1 MSEALGALAASASD
15 SSSPARLSHGAATFA
30 NLAKEGS
37 VTDLMPATDKPA
49 QEAANEPVAAVA
61 PQPVPAP
68 VTTQGSSPAVPVQ
81 EPVMKAVTASQA
93 PAHAMEGQNGPQAQA
108 PATVP
113 AEESVAQETV
123 PALSSGDSAS
133 AKLAAIS
140 NFEHMSDVLQRSDE
154 MLQSLF
160 ALGRELASK
169 DKPKENAVQSQLDK
183 IQNLSMQIDLHN
195 QGKGSH
201 NPDFQEQSLTFEELM
216 GGDLDLDPSPLE
228 ENLRAAGADLPD
240 PAAGFGLGETL
251 QQGAPA
257 LPQESPMSQPQQAL
271 QAGSPQTTLNLI
283 DAEVDPFAHADAV
296 LPTVT
301 QQGAPAL
308 PQEAPLAQPQP
319 QQALRAGA
327 PQIQLAPLDAEVDP
341 FAQAD
346 AVLPTVTQESALA
359 AENSLQVNPA
369 PRGLMESQGQAGSGA
384 IQSLGELSAAP
395 LGNDSASAVA
405 PKADLAPGEDLSS
418 LPVQELTGDP
428 FSGEPQ
434 MISALAA
441 PEPEHF
447 DYRKKMQDEA
457 VKLQQEMAK
466 PGRALSAAELQNA
479 IMAQDDEEG
488 PDESAS
494 NAVKDEALPAAGPDV
509 PAAPVVEEAAPAPL
523 APEEPFEPQAHL
535 APQEQL
541 QPPAP
546 LSPQAQAPAPAP
558 LAPLAPM
565 PVQTA
570 LSPQFAPGAP
580 LEQDGGH
587 FDEGAQV
594 PAGAFAPSAQ
604 GAPADDFDE
613 SFYESIAEEPR
624 ELADL
629 LDVQPAPPA
638 LKVSDGNPHRV
649 PETIRPVV
657 EEAFGG
663 KILGMALVQDDDFY
677 PQLAKQDPF
686 YALIDRMD
694 LNNMDKAVLVH
705 GSLEFADPGQSAAV
719 LTLLNEHQV
728 LSGDKAFQER
738 IAKALEQAL
747 GHKVKLEF
755 HLTAVEQENS
765 PGHLV
770 QQLHRKAVS
779 AAHGALLSDPN
790 LQQLASAF
798 KEDLGSAGV
807 ALLKPANN

>member
-37 VTDLMPATDKPA
+37 VTDLMRATDKPE

-61 PQPVPAP
+61 PQPVPGPAMSP
-68 VTTQGSSPAVPVQ
+68 GSSPAVPAQ
-81 EPVMKAVTASQA
+81 EPVTQAAPVSNPQAPSPAMAEQNEPQTQA
-93 PAHAMEGQNGPQAQA
+93 PAAA
-108 PATVP
+108 P
-113 AEESVAQETV
+113 AEESGAQETV
-123 PALSSGDSAS
+123 PVVSSGESAS

-140 NFEHMSDVLQRSDE
+140 NFEHMSDVLKRSDE
-154 MLQSLF
+154 MLQSLS

-195 QGKGSH
+195 QGKGSQH
-201 NPDFQEQSLTFEELM
+201 PDFQEQSLTFEELM

-228 ENLRAAGADLPD
+228 ENLRAAGADLPE
-240 PAAGFGLGETL
+240 PGFGLGEST
-251 QQGAPA
+251 QQGAQA
-257 LPQESPMSQPQQAL
+257 LPQEPPQPQPQQAL
-271 QAGSPQTTLNLI
+271 QAGSPQTALNPI
-283 DAEVDPFAHADAV
+283 DAEVDPFA
-296 LPTVT
+296 
-301 QQGAPAL
+301 
-308 PQEAPLAQPQP
+308 
-319 QQALRAGA
+319 R
-327 PQIQLAPLDAEVDP
+327 
-341 FAQAD
+341 AD

-359 AENSLQVNPA
+359 AGNALQVNPA
-369 PRGLMESQGQAGSGA
+369 PRGLMESQDQASSGA
-384 IQSLGELSAAP
+384 GFGETFAAP
-395 LGNDSASAVA
+395 GGNDSASAVA

-466 PGRALSAAELQNA
+466 PGRALSPDELQNA
-479 IMAQDDEEG
+479 ILAQDDEEG
-488 PDESAS
+488 PDESAA

-509 PAAPVVEEAAPAPL
+509 PAAHAPAVAEGAPAPL
-523 APEEPFEPQAHL
+523 APREPFEPQAHL

-546 LSPQAQAPAPAP
+546 IPPQAPAPAP
-558 LAPLAPM
+558 TPFAPPAPQ

-570 LSPQFAPGAP
+570 PAPQFAPGVP
-580 LEQDGGH
+580 LEQGGGH
-587 FDEGAQV
+587 FDEGAQ
-594 PAGAFAPSAQ
+594 AFVPSAQ

-705 GSLEFADPGQSAAV
+705 GSLEFSDPNQSAAV